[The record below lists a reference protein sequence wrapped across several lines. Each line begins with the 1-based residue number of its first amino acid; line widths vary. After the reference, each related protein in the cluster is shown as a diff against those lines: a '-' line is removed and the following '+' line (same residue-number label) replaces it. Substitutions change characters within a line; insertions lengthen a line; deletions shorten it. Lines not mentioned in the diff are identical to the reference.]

1 MNELPFKHLVFHHDG
16 KSVGPKASGGPIGKA
31 IQEFRS
37 PNSIMPKIIDFK
49 PIPAPDIEIDECL
62 LTNHDQKYL
71 YKMFCLVKDG
81 YGYLATLGY
90 DFESIQP
97 GELSLARWLTTAGS
111 HMRLYVSTLEP
122 TEELE
127 RIVHIIMN
135 LYCPTYFNI
144 KQNYLIQDGAKNFCD
159 AVQMARKCLNDEE
172 WKIAK
177 KVYERN
183 SYHAHPE
190 AILLGMICDE
200 FHCEAAADLII
211 KARKYHC
218 NDKNVRQYDMRK
230 FKKYLNWSPV
240 DYSHLINLRKLP
252 PSLLTAPPILAPYSD
267 EFLLEVAAGTKS
279 LDLPKIPCHSQDVER
294 AVADT
299 TRASKAKIGLD
310 KRHKYLLNLAKNRSI
325 IGTEPKKSAFLPEI
339 EISDNLD
346 EFE

>member
-1 MNELPFKHLVFHHDG
+1 MNELPFKHLVFLHDG

-37 PNSIMPKIIDFK
+37 PNFIMPKIVDFK
-49 PIPAPDIEIDECL
+49 PVPAPDIEVDQCL
-62 LTNHDQKYL
+62 LVNNDQKYL
-71 YKMFCLVKDG
+71 YQMFCLVKDG

-90 DFESIQP
+90 EFENLQP
-97 GELSLARWLTTAGS
+97 GEISLARWVNTACS

-122 TEELE
+122 TEQLE

-135 LYCPTYFNI
+135 LYCPTFFNI

-159 AVQMARKCLNDEE
+159 AVQMARNCLNDDE
-172 WKIAK
+172 WKVAK

-183 SYHAHPE
+183 SYYAHPE

-200 FHCEAAADLII
+200 FHREAAADLII
-211 KARKYHC
+211 KARRYHS
-218 NDKNVRQYDMRK
+218 NDNTVRQYDMRK

-252 PSLLTAPPILAPYSD
+252 QKLLTAPPILAPYSD
-267 EFLLEVAAGTKS
+267 DFLLEVAAGTQS
-279 LDLPKIPCHSQDVER
+279 LDLPKIPCHTQDVER

-299 TRASKAKIGLD
+299 TRASKTKVGHD
-310 KRHKYLLNLAKNRSI
+310 KRHKYLLNLGKNRSI
-325 IGTEPKKSAFLPEI
+325 IARDAKKSTFLPES
-339 EISDNLD
+339 EES
-346 EFE
+346 E